1 MVLSGQGAI
10 GFDDLNLHGYVQLI
24 RLLVVDDGGR
34 QSDMKEIVIK
44 KIQDFLKDY
53 QTSQNTATQWGV
65 PIVGFASADDTMFDQ
80 LRSVASPTHAVPKDF
95 LADAKTVIAFFIPF
109 PKSLTRTNIKKR
121 NSSVEWGVA
130 YIDTNELIRQLSM
143 YLQEFFNSQGF
154 QSYSIPATH
163 NWDEEKL
170 ISDWSHRHIAY
181 IAGIGNFGL
190 NNMLITDKGCCG
202 RIGSFI
208 TSAKIEPD
216 IRTDLPACLFKYDG
230 SCKKCVR
237 RCVNEALF
245 EDSFD
250 RFKCYDMLLENV
262 KELSSIGYAD
272 VCGKCLVAVPCSHIN
287 PVMKKLQV
295 E

>member
-1 MVLSGQGAI
+1 
-10 GFDDLNLHGYVQLI
+10 
-24 RLLVVDDGGR
+24 
-34 QSDMKEIVIK
+34 MKEIVIK

-53 QTSQNTATQWGV
+53 QTSQNISTRWGV

-95 LADAKTVIAFFIPF
+95 LATAKTVIAFFIPF
-109 PKSLTRTNIKKR
+109 PKSLTCTNIKNR

-130 YIDTNELIRQLSM
+130 YIETNELIRQLSM
-143 YLQEFFNSQGF
+143 YLLEFFNSRGF
-154 QSYSIPATH
+154 QSHSIPATH

-181 IAGIGNFGL
+181 IAGVGNFGL

-202 RIGSFI
+202 RVGSFI
-208 TSAKIEPD
+208 TSAKIAPD
-216 IRTDLPACLFKYDG
+216 IRADVPACLFKYDG
-230 SCKKCVR
+230 SCRKCVQ

-245 EDSFD
+245 EDSFN
-250 RFKCYDMLLENV
+250 RFKCYDLLLENV
-262 KELSSIGYAD
+262 KKLSSIGYAD

-287 PVMKKLQV
+287 PVKKKLQA
-295 E
+295 ESIDEARSMTSK